1 MQLRST
7 TTTNE
12 VTKLSSEFALW
23 QTEVDSQ
30 QRGFQ
35 KSSLCS
41 SDIFYNPVKHLDCLF
56 TLLTMKHSKY
66 VSLKI
71 KKKKTF
77 KKVRYPIR
85 YQDTKSFTKG
95 FGSLFIV
102 LRTDLK
108 VRIPGCGF
116 SRLENPF
123 SQSKAWQGLAE
134 KLKRKFAQH
143 PTTLQSLHT
152 FSPRGPHPNRCRWRN
167 LGLGVWYL

>member
-7 TTTNE
+7 ITTNE

-23 QTEVDSQ
+23 QTEVGSQ

-71 KKKKTF
+71 KKKHS

-108 VRIPGCGF
+108 VRIPGCGCLDWKILF
-116 SRLENPF
+116 L
-123 SQSKAWQGLAE
+123 KAKPGRGWLRNWRGSLLSTRPHCSLFTLSHQGV
-134 KLKRKFAQH
+134 
-143 PTTLQSLHT
+143 PTQIAAGEGT
-152 FSPRGPHPNRCRWRN
+152 G
-167 LGLGVWYL
+167 G